1 MNTTVWYPWEVR
13 SRTFSVRWMSTP
25 EADTLDELIADCA
38 AIPAT
43 LTTDPTA
50 LPLPRAA
57 AAWTV
62 DDACLAQVVDLD
74 EYV

>member
-1 MNTTVWYPWEVR
+1 
-13 SRTFSVRWMSTP
+13 MSATEP
-25 EADTLDELIADCA
+25 NSMDELIADCA
-38 AIPAT
+38 AIPAS
-43 LTTDPTA
+43 LTADPTT

-57 AAWTV
+57 ARWEV